1 MSLIEKLK
9 NILNEMIEERKNICR
24 SLAFTAAVLCI
35 AFAASLA
42 VSNSFDVLTAIPA
55 VFILAVFLISRYTE
69 SYWYGIVASMVS
81 MLMVNFAFTF
91 PFFEFNFVI
100 VENLVSA
107 IVMLSI
113 SIMTG
118 IMTTELKRQEKMRA
132 ETEKEKMRANLLR
145 AISHDLRTPLTTI
158 YGASSAMIENADGLS
173 KEQMT
178 ELADGIR
185 EDAQWLIGMVENL
198 LSVTK
203 IDSGEMKLIKT
214 PVVLEELIDSVL
226 VRFAKRYPKQ
236 KVQAEIPEEFISIP
250 MDAVLITQVLVNLLE
265 NAVQHAEGMENL
277 LLRVT
282 TQKEEAVFEV
292 IDDGC
297 GIPKEK
303 LNRIFGSNFETGDLP
318 ADNQKRN
325 MGIGL
330 TVCASIIKAHEGIIS
345 VENRKEGG
353 CCFRFGLKMEE
364 EQDEQQ

>member
-1 MSLIEKLK
+1 MAQIKYIKNKINEILPERQTIKKSLL
-9 NILNEMIEERKNICR
+9 
-24 SLAFTAAVLCI
+24 FTVGSLCI
-35 AFAASLA
+35 AFIVSLA
-42 VSNSFDVLTAIPA
+42 ISDTFDVFTPIPA
-55 VFILAVFLISRYTE
+55 IFTLAVFLISRYTE
-69 SYWYGIVASMVS
+69 SYWYGIGASLFS

-100 VENLVSA
+100 VENTVSA

-118 IMTTELKRQEKMRA
+118 ILTTELKRQEKLRA

-158 YGASSAMIENADGLS
+158 YGSSSAMVENVDDLS
-173 KEQMT
+173 KEQMA

-203 IDSGEMKLIKT
+203 IDSGDMQLIKT

-236 KVQAEIPEEFISIP
+236 PVEVEIPDDFISIP

-265 NAVQHAEGMENL
+265 NAVQHAKGMKHL
-277 LLRVT
+277 ILRVT
-282 TQKEEAVFEV
+282 TSGEEAVFE
-292 IDDGC
+292 ILDDGC

-303 LNRIFGSNFETGDLP
+303 LNRIFSSNFETGNLP

-330 TVCASIIKAHEGIIS
+330 SVCASIIKAHEGRIE

-353 CCFRFGLKMEE
+353 CCFRFTLEMEE
-364 EQDEQQ
+364 ETDEQS